1 VGHSPGGWRKS
12 KAPDEASLLDASHV
26 QTTGHRKRW
35 AIGRIGS
42 GRPPCGGS
50 RWQAEAQLRVGQDV
64 AKATKNSAESGPA
77 EAGLPRSGSPENGLP
92 GAGPAPNA
100 PADHRSVGEQ
110 RPLLLLVDGH
120 SLAFRSFYAFAK
132 GGEGGLATRDGV
144 PTSVTY
150 GFLKALLDNVKG
162 LTPQGVVI
170 AFDTAEPTF
179 RHNADA
185 AYKAHRDEAPEHFF
199 TDLANLQEILAG
211 AMDLPLC
218 MAPGYEADDV
228 LGTLANRA
236 ANDGWRVRILSGDRD
251 LFQLVDDE
259 RDIAILYM
267 GGGPYARN
275 AGPQVIRREGV
286 ISKLGVTPEEVVDLK
301 ALTGDASD
309 NIPGVKGVGP
319 KTAIVLL
326 QAHHTL
332 DGIYAAL
339 DQQKGALRAKLEADR
354 DNAFRSRMLAE
365 ILVDIPLPSEPRL
378 ALGSLDRDALAQ
390 RLEELEL
397 HSLARQL
404 EAFEGVF
411 SGAAASGRAKAQ
423 TTTPSSKAAG
433 TASAQPAAA
442 TPSAFAGE
450 PAERGG
456 HGQEPRSSSSASGD
470 HPPAG
475 AGGPESLAGSLLPV
489 LEPQLIATTSAL
501 AALVERLLAATDPTA
516 PIALDTETTALN
528 PFQAELVGVGLCWG
542 DGPADLA
549 YISIG
554 HQPAVAEPA
563 ADLLTAAEPAT
574 DAPAQL
580 PLAAVLTALA
590 PWLAST
596 AHPKALQNAKY
607 DRLVLMRHGLELGG
621 VVMDTLL
628 ADYLRDA
635 NAKHGLE
642 AMALREFGFSPTGYT
657 DLVPKGQTFASVPIA
672 AAALYCGMDV
682 HLTWRLGRLLR
693 EQLEA
698 MGPRLLPL
706 LAQVELPL
714 EPVLAQMEATGIRI
728 DTAYLAELSA
738 ELGEQLHRLD
748 GEAKAAAGVDFNL
761 ASPKQLG
768 ELLFDTLGLDR
779 KKSRK
784 TKTGWSTDAAVLEK
798 LEDDHAVV
806 PLVLEHRTLSKLKST
821 YVDALP
827 LLVEAE
833 TGRVHTDFNQAVT
846 ATGRLSS
853 SNPNL
858 QNIPIRTEYS
868 RRIRKAFLP
877 QEGWHLIS
885 ADYSQI
891 ELRILTHLSGEEVL
905 VEAFRNGDDV
915 HALTA
920 RLLLDTTEV
929 SAAERR
935 LGKTINFGVIYGMG
949 SQRLARETELSP
961 SQAKEFLGKYKQRY
975 PKVFAFL
982 ELQERLALSQG
993 YVETILGRRRPF
1005 PFDRNGLGRLLG
1017 KDPFEI
1023 DLEVARRGG
1032 MEAQQLRAA
1041 ANAPIQGSSADIIK
1055 LAMVTL
1061 QRTLEQQAL
1070 PARLL
1075 LQVHDE
1081 LVLEAAPEARE
1092 QVIATVKATMEQA
1105 IQLSVPLVVDTGWG
1119 PNWMEA
1125 K

>member
-1 VGHSPGGWRKS
+1 MKPASTVSSPSSTASGG
-12 KAPDEASLLDASHV
+12 
-26 QTTGHRKRW
+26 
-35 AIGRIGS
+35 
-42 GRPPCGGS
+42 
-50 RWQAEAQLRVGQDV
+50 GQ
-64 AKATKNSAESGPA
+64 
-77 EAGLPRSGSPENGLP
+77 
-92 GAGPAPNA
+92 
-100 PADHRSVGEQ
+100 
-110 RPLLLLVDGH
+110 PLLLLVDGH

-132 GGEGGLATRDGV
+132 GGEGGLATQAGV

-150 GFLKALLDNVKG
+150 GFLKALLENVRG
-162 LTPQGVVI
+162 MTPQGVVI
-170 AFDTAEPTF
+170 AFDTAGPTF
-179 RHNADA
+179 RHDADA
-185 AYKAHRDEAPEHFF
+185 TYKAHRDEAPEHFF
-199 TDLANLQEILAG
+199 TDLANLQEILSE

-236 ANDGWRVRILSGDRD
+236 ADAGWRVRILSGDRD

-259 RDIAILYM
+259 RDIAVLYM

-275 AGPQVIRREGV
+275 SGPSMIRREGV
-286 ISKLGVTPEEVVDLK
+286 IAKLGVSPEEVVDLK
-301 ALTGDASD
+301 ALTGDSSD

-319 KTAIVLL
+319 KTAISLL
-326 QAHHTL
+326 QAHGDL
-332 DGIYAAL
+332 DGIYSAL
-339 DQQKGALRAKLEADR
+339 DQQKGALRTRLETDR
-354 DNAFRSRMLAE
+354 EKAYHSRMLAE
-365 ILVDIPLPSEPRL
+365 ILIDIPLPSEPRL
-378 ALGSLDRDALAQ
+378 TLGSVNGADLER
-390 RLEELEL
+390 RLQDLEL

-404 EAFEGVF
+404 AAFEKAF
-411 SGAAASGRAKAQ
+411 SAVSKPKDTELKETGLKETGLKKCELNNTEPNNTEPNSTEPESPEPASAAAASPSPAPGAHSEPPPGRLPALNPEILS
-423 TTTPSSKAAG
+423 TSSQLEALVARLWAN
-433 TASAQPAAA
+433 TDPAQP
-442 TPSAFAGE
+442 
-450 PAERGG
+450 
-456 HGQEPRSSSSASGD
+456 
-470 HPPAG
+470 
-475 AGGPESLAGSLLPV
+475 V
-489 LEPQLIATTSAL
+489 
-501 AALVERLLAATDPTA
+501 
-516 PIALDTETTALN
+516 ALDTETTALN
-528 PFQAELVGVGLCWG
+528 PFKAELVGLGFCWG
-542 DGPADLA
+542 EGMADLA
-549 YISIG
+549 YIPIG
-554 HQPAVAEPA
+554 HQPPAA
-563 ADLLTAAEPAT
+563 ADLLS
-574 DAPAQL
+574 APAAAPGQL
-580 PLAAVLTALA
+580 PLEAVLTALA
-590 PWLAST
+590 PWLASD

-607 DRLVLMRHGLELGG
+607 DRLILLRHGLSLGG

-635 NAKHGLE
+635 NARHGLE
-642 AMALREFGFSPTGYT
+642 AMAEREFGFVPTAFGE
-657 DLVPKGQTFASVPIA
+657 LVAKGQSFAAVPIE

-682 HLTWRLGRLLR
+682 HLTRRLSTLLARQLAAMGPQLSALLR
-693 EQLEA
+693 E
-698 MGPRLLPL
+698 
-706 LAQVELPL
+706 VELPL
-714 EPVLAQMEATGIRI
+714 EPVLALMEATGIRI
-728 DTAYLAELSA
+728 DTAYLGELSL
-738 ELGEQLHRLD
+738 ELGDQLQRLD
-748 GEAKAAAGVDFNL
+748 QQAKAAAGVEFNL

-827 LLVEAE
+827 LLVEPE

-853 SNPNL
+853 SHPNL
-858 QNIPIRTEYS
+858 QNIPIRTVFS

-877 QEGWHLIS
+877 QEGWNLIS

-905 VEAFRNGDDV
+905 VQAYNDGDDV

-920 RLLLDTTEV
+920 RLLLDKDVV
-929 SAAERR
+929 SPEERR

-949 SQRLARETELSP
+949 AQRLARETELSVA
-961 SQAKEFLGKYKQRY
+961 QAKDFLSRYKQRY

-982 ELQERLALSQG
+982 ELQERLALSRG

-1005 PFDRNGLGRLLG
+1005 PFDPGGLGRLLG
-1017 KDPFEI
+1017 TDPLAIE
-1023 DLEVARRGG
+1023 LEVARRAG

-1055 LAMVTL
+1055 LAMVRL
-1061 QRTLEQQAL
+1061 HHELAAEGL

-1081 LVLEAAPEARE
+1081 LVLETAPEATEAVR
-1092 QVIATVKATMEQA
+1092 ARVKEVMESA
-1105 IQLSVPLVVDTGWG
+1105 VQLSVPLLVETGVG